1 MLKMFICEDYRKDAL
16 EAAHC
21 LNYGRDVIQKIQWAK
36 NDAEIERV
44 MITARHKSMEQLLS
58 SKKRGRNRSGDIQSP
73 ASEEKLQRRK
83 IRLWKEKSSAKGG
96 TSVIDIG
103 GDALVIGVNFSKT
116 DVGVLI
122 VGRQQNNRVEI
133 INAFKGDEARQL
145 YEKLTNG
152 K

>member
-1 MLKMFICEDYRKDAL
+1 MIL
-16 EAAHC
+16 E
-21 LNYGRDVIQKIQWAK
+21 
-36 NDAEIERV
+36 
-44 MITARHKSMEQLLS
+44 
-58 SKKRGRNRSGDIQSP
+58 
-73 ASEEKLQRRK
+73 
-83 IRLWKEKSSAKGG
+83 
-96 TSVIDIG
+96 

-133 INAFKGDEARQL
+133 INTFKGDEARQL

>member
-1 MLKMFICEDYRKDAL
+1 M
-16 EAAHC
+16 
-21 LNYGRDVIQKIQWAK
+21 
-36 NDAEIERV
+36 
-44 MITARHKSMEQLLS
+44 
-58 SKKRGRNRSGDIQSP
+58 
-73 ASEEKLQRRK
+73 
-83 IRLWKEKSSAKGG
+83 KGG

-133 INAFKGDEARQL
+133 INTFKGDEARQL